1 MHQREGLRHAVSARS
16 KRGLCIVAGSDGSFY
31 QVKAS
36 SMSLMELVYDALL
49 YPTET
54 K

>member
-1 MHQREGLRHAVSARS
+1 MLCKREASVDCVFA
-16 KRGLCIVAGSDGSFY
+16 AGSDGSFY

-49 YPTET
+49 YPRET